1 MTILFFC
8 LLLLLL
14 PPPHF
19 SQAPPDPGLPTESNA
34 AAEPPAEKKAD
45 AIYVVPYYPL
55 PPTPTLSPPST
66 MPFAYIDWEHENA
79 FTPPSLTVLSASEA
93 GLEAGSEAPLG
104 LAADDVLPYQA
115 PPMPESESGI
125 QHVWR
130 QHAGSGDNRL
140 DSVNPVRLRNASVCL
155 FSPLHQSF
163 GSPLFFFSSPSVLS
177 ILPSLYDNSNVGI
190 R

>member
-1 MTILFFC
+1 
-8 LLLLLL
+8 
-14 PPPHF
+14 
-19 SQAPPDPGLPTESNA
+19 
-34 AAEPPAEKKAD
+34 
-45 AIYVVPYYPL
+45 
-55 PPTPTLSPPST
+55 

-115 PPMPESESGI
+115 PPVPESESGI

-140 DSVNPVRLRNASVCL
+140 DSVNPVRLRIHASVCL
-155 FSPLHQSF
+155 CVCVSLFSVAPVFWLTT
-163 GSPLFFFSSPSVLS
+163 LFFFFSFSTVNTAKPL
-177 ILPSLYDNSNVGI
+177 
-190 R
+190 